1 MHMFGLETVDKGSEA
16 GDAFSSSSDSLDVMQ
31 SFSFSTGDKLTE

>member
-1 MHMFGLETVDKGSEA
+1 MQMFGLETMDKGTEA
-16 GDAFSSSSDSLDVMQ
+16 GDPFSSSSDALDVMQ